1 MLKRIFFL
9 RRHVIASAEGAKQS
23 LKSAIA
29 SSQKTLLAMTA
40 ICLLFSVFCF
50 LSSAYASSI
59 QVSNVQLT
67 GMGEE
72 TTYIQFDISW
82 ENSWRF
88 SNSYYDA
95 AWVFAKWTTY
105 DNTTKKEARPYKPA
119 TIVNYSLASAS
130 GTGLSV
136 ILPSDY
142 KGVFLFRSADGNGP
156 LSTTSVKLQ
165 WDPTGD
171 GVSPTSNVILKVFAI
186 EMAYITQGAFY
197 IGDGTAISG
206 GTTSHFFN
214 ASSSSGAALQIGSS
228 APWISDA
235 TNGPAG
241 TGTSG
246 DIAWSPTTYS
256 GALPTTR
263 TQLSSTFPT
272 GYNAFYIMKY
282 ELTQGQYRDF
292 LNTLT
297 RTQQATRVGTTIAGQ
312 TSVTNIFVMSNSAS
326 VTYRNGI
333 RCNPTIPS
341 ADPVYFYCDL
351 NNNAL
356 PNESTDGEWLA
367 CNYLNWMD
375 LCAYA
380 DWAGLRP
387 MTELEFEKA
396 ARGPA
401 AAVAGEYAW
410 GTTNITQATGISN
423 SGAINEIASNSGAN
437 CVYGSATNVQGPLRT
452 GFAATSTTTTR
463 EQTGA
468 SFYGIM
474 ELSGNLW
481 ERPVSVMG
489 SQSGTAV
496 STFAGTNGDGTLAAD
511 GNASGT
517 AGVNIYDWP
526 GYASGEV
533 TGAAGSGYRGG
544 LWSNDSSYVRTS
556 DRSYAASAYTGR
568 NSNYGGRLARTSP

>member
-1 MLKRIFFL
+1 MNGRNELKFLEEIKKMLNGLISSLNKR
-9 RRHVIASAEGAKQS
+9 R
-23 LKSAIA
+23 
-29 SSQKTLLAMTA
+29 LL
-40 ICLLFSVFCF
+40 LSVFCLLSSVF
-50 LSSAYASSI
+50 CLLSSAYANNI
-59 QVSNVQLT
+59 QVSNAQLS

-136 ILPSDY
+136 ILPTDNY
-142 KGVFLFRSADGNGP
+142 RGVFLFRSADANGT
-156 LSTTSVKLQ
+156 LSTTSIKLQ

-171 GVSPTSNVILKVFAI
+171 GVPSGSNVIVKVFAI

-197 IGDGTAISG
+197 LGDGTARTGATS
-206 GTTSHFFN
+206 SHFFD
-214 ASSSSGAALQIGSS
+214 ASSSAGSAVRISSS
-228 APWISDA
+228 APYISDVS
-235 TNGPAG
+235 TGSG
-241 TGTSG
+241 TAG
-246 DIAWSPTTYS
+246 DIAWVNES
-256 GALPTTR
+256 GEAGDLPASR
-263 TQLSSTFPT
+263 TQISSSFPT

-282 ELTQGQYRDF
+282 EVTQGQYRDF

-312 TSVTNIFVMSNSAS
+312 TSVANIFVMSNSAS
-326 VTYRNGI
+326 VTNRNGI

-341 ADPVYFYCDL
+341 TDPVYFYCDL

-367 CNYLNWMD
+367 CNWLNWVD

-533 TGAAGSGYRGG
+533 TGAAGSGCRGG
-544 LWSNDSSYVRTS
+544 IWSDDSSYGRTS
-556 DRSYAASAYTGR
+556 ARSNAATAYTGR
-568 NSNYGGRLARTSP
+568 NNNYGGRLARTSP